1 MGHTQGITGNRTLE
15 LNIAVVDDT
24 LSDVFRLKS
33 FVESWFAAS
42 EHKLTGIMTFASGEE
57 MLKAFEPK
65 MFQIVFMDI
74 IMNEINGVETAKIL
88 RDYDTELLI
97 VFSTTSR
104 EYAFDAFPVHPFDY
118 VLKPY
123 SKKNIDKVLDEAL
136 RCFTANDPAVTI
148 KSGRSE
154 YTIPLRLISSAVS
167 NNHTVDITLTDGKTI
182 SSTMT
187 FRQAERLFAGD
198 SRFLLCNRGI
208 IVNMSQISAQE
219 GGVFI
224 MKNGERYPLRVI
236 GQSKIKAAFSQYLIT
251 NMRAKNYPP

>member
-1 MGHTQGITGNRTLE
+1 MGSIEDITGNKALE
-15 LNIAVVDDT
+15 LNIAIVDDT

-42 EHKLTGIMTFASGEE
+42 EHKLAWITTFTSGEK
-57 MLKAFEPK
+57 MLKVFEPK

-74 IMNEINGVETAKIL
+74 IMKEINGVETAKIL

-97 VFSTTSR
+97 VFTTTSR
-104 EYAFDAFPVHPFDY
+104 EYAFDVFPVLPFDY

-123 SKKNIDKVLDEAL
+123 SKKDVSKVLDEAL
-136 RCFTANDPAVTI
+136 RFFTASEPAVRI
-148 KSGRSE
+148 KAARSE
-154 YTIPLRLISSAVS
+154 YTISLRLISSAVS
-167 NNHTVDITLTDGKTI
+167 NNHTVEIRLTDGKSI

-187 FRQAERLFAGD
+187 FSQAEKLFAED

-219 GGVFI
+219 YGVFI
-224 MKNGERYPLRVI
+224 MKNGERYPIRVM
-236 GQSKIKAAFSQYLIT
+236 GQSKITAAFSQYLIAA
-251 NMRAKNYPP
+251 MRGHIKHE